1 MFTKDGVFL
10 RVVLLTVQ
18 SQQRAIVEVFYE
30 SFELVTERTPR
41 LKTQTKAF

>member
-10 RVVLLTVQ
+10 CVVLLTVQ
-18 SQQRAIVEVFYE
+18 SQQRAIVEVLYE
-30 SFELVTERTPR
+30 SFELVTERTPH